1 MLRFIHCADLHFDR
15 TFEGLHLITQVKE
28 LPLANNQVLEKIV
41 TLALDEQVDFLV
53 FAGDI
58 FHQNRPSLKT
68 QHQFFKQIN
77 RLKEQDIPVYMIF
90 GNHDYFEKERYWF
103 DFPENIHLFTE
114 EKVRT
119 IHGKNKTG
127 ESYAISGFSYQHP
140 WITTSKVSEFPK
152 KAATYHIGMY
162 HGDSN
167 GERFAPFQIQEMRQK
182 NYDYWALGHIH
193 VPTVLS
199 KMPPIIYPGTPQG
212 HTQKEKETGVQ
223 LVTLDGMKVHYE
235 TKKVAAVTWED
246 YELSLLG
253 IKSRKD
259 ALEAMK
265 AFFQTSQRQLVKF
278 SLKDTEH
285 LPTNW
290 LNNREKP
297 ELIAYLNEYLVQN
310 DFEQIVY
317 QLEVNAVPESEKLV
331 LTGKEV
337 MAQLLAS
344 YQTNEVFET
353 IIEELATHPLIKR
366 TISSQTLKEETLAQV
381 KTTLE
386 QEFCWSEEE

>member
-1 MLRFIHCADLHFDR
+1 M
-15 TFEGLHLITQVKE
+15 K
-28 LPLANNQVLEKIV
+28 
-41 TLALDEQVDFLV
+41 
-53 FAGDI
+53 
-58 FHQNRPSLKT
+58 
-68 QHQFFKQIN
+68 
-77 RLKEQDIPVYMIF
+77 
-90 GNHDYFEKERYWF
+90 
-103 DFPENIHLFTE
+103 
-114 EKVRT
+114 
-119 IHGKNKTG
+119 
-127 ESYAISGFSYQHP
+127 
-140 WITTSKVSEFPK
+140 
-152 KAATYHIGMY
+152 
-162 HGDSN
+162 
-167 GERFAPFQIQEMRQK
+167 QK

-199 KMPPIIYPGTPQG
+199 KTPPIIYPGTPQG

-223 LVTLDGMKVHYE
+223 LVTLDGLTAHYE
-235 TKKVAAVTWED
+235 TKRVAAVTWED
-246 YELSLLG
+246 YELSLSG

-285 LPTNW
+285 LPTDW